1 MKRNLSLWVGVLAF
15 ALTPVFGQQSSTP
28 MGKIHGTVTNP
39 VGTPE
44 TAGTVS
50 LSTDEG
56 HTSKYTFQVDKDGN
70 YHGEAAPG
78 TYMAIFRE
86 PNTPQDKVIDS
97 FENVKIVAGQDVTQD
112 FDMTR
117 QAYIDKLPEDT
128 RKQLAELRKHN
139 SEALKEN
146 QVIKQLNEDLKKVSA
161 DFHAADGAREAAV
174 QQLGAS
180 ATKAAVAAKE
190 ADIKKEQYTDV
201 ETMMSRDTQERP
213 DQSVLWAY
221 LGQAQAGLSEYD
233 PAEASFKK
241 ALDTEATAKKPRPE
255 VVAMSHAGLGEI
267 YARTGKVA
275 QANTEYEAAGKADPT
290 RAGFY
295 LKNEAIIFF
304 QAGNGDAQVA
314 AADQAIQADPNDALL
329 YYLKGQ
335 GLVQKA
341 TFDSKTQK
349 IVLPP
354 GCQEAYEKYLELAPD
369 GPFAN
374 DVKGILQ
381 QAGQKVENSYKAK
394 RR

>member
-1 MKRNLSLWVGVLAF
+1 MIRKLSLWVGVLAF
-15 ALTPVFGQQSSTP
+15 ALTPAFGQQSATP

-50 LSTDEG
+50 LSTDGG
-56 HTSKYTFQVDKDGN
+56 HTNKFTFPVDKDGN

-78 TYMAIFRE
+78 TYIAVFRE
-86 PNTPQDKVIDS
+86 PNTPQDKMIDS
-97 FENVKIVAGQDVTQD
+97 FDKVKIVAGEDTTQD

-139 SEALKEN
+139 AEALKTNE
-146 QVIKQLNEDLKKVSA
+146 VVKLLNADLKKVSA
-161 DFHAADGAREAAV
+161 DLKTADGARAAAV
-174 QQLGAS
+174 QELGAS
-180 ATKAAVAAKE
+180 AAKAAVDAKE
-190 ADIKKEQYTDV
+190 ADIKKAQYTDI
-201 ETMMSRDTQERP
+201 ETMMSKDTPLRP
-213 DQSVLWAY
+213 DEPILWAY
-221 LGQAQAGLSEYD
+221 LGQAQYGLKEYD
-233 PAEASFKK
+233 QAVTSYQK
-241 ALDTEATAKKPRPE
+241 AIAVDATAKKSRPD
-255 VVAMSHAGLGEI
+255 VVAMSHAGLGEV
-267 YARTGKVA
+267 YAQQGKVA
-275 QANTEYEAAGKADPT
+275 EADAECDAAAKADPT
-290 RAGFY
+290 KAASC
-295 LKNEAIIFF
+295 LKNEAVVYFYS
-304 QAGNGDAQVA
+304 GNADAQVA
-314 AADQAIQADPNDALL
+314 SANKAIAANPNDAVL

-341 TFDSKTQK
+341 TFDAKTQK

-369 GPFAN
+369 GAYSA

-381 QAGQKVENSYKAK
+381 QAGQKVESSYKAK